1 MQTAQNET
9 NQAACA
15 ERKGKHRG
23 HWARKLVAV
32 VAVFGVIATGSY
44 LGAKSAQAFGA
55 GRHAMWGAHASPEV
69 TGKRIDAMVGFVLA
83 DVDASAD
90 QKSKIAEIA
99 KAAFAD
105 LAPLRTEH
113 EANRTKAVELLVA
126 TPTIDRVALEVIR
139 VAELRLADTA
149 SKRVTQAV
157 ADAAELLEPAQRT
170 RLVEKMKHR
179 HSPRS

>member
-1 MQTAQNET
+1 MQEQT
-9 NQAACA
+9 NQAAC
-15 ERKGKHRG
+15 ESRKAKHRG
-23 HWARKLVAV
+23 HWGRKLLVV

-55 GRHAMWGAHASPEV
+55 GRHAMWGGHASPEV
-69 TGKRIDAMVGFVLA
+69 TGKRIEAMVSFILA

-90 QKSKIAEIA
+90 QKSKIADIA
-99 KAAFAD
+99 KTAFAD
-105 LAPLRTEH
+105 LAPLRAEH
-113 EANRTKAVELLVA
+113 EAARAKVIELLVA
-126 TPTIDRVALEVIR
+126 TPTIDRAALEVIR

-157 ADAAELLEPAQRT
+157 VDAAELLEPAQRA

-179 HSPRS
+179 RGPRG